1 MRSIMRRRLGLY
13 LAFPSHG
20 VKEEEMSSPMNQ
32 ARVLVIGAG
41 VSGLTTALCLRQK
54 GFAVTVVA
62 ERFAP
67 QIVSVVA
74 GALWEWPPAVCGF
87 HQDQRSLERSKQWCM
102 TSYEKF
108 FELSADEQT
117 GVFIR
122 PVNFYFRYEI
132 QTNPRSLHKME
143 EIQSHV
149 KGFRHDPA
157 LITEH
162 QINRN
167 IGLKD
172 AYRHLA
178 PMIDTDAYMSW
189 LLAQVQEAGCV
200 VLTERINGDLREQE
214 RQLKRK
220 FGVEA
225 IVNCSGL
232 GARELAKDDMFPLRG
247 ALIRVKNDGS
257 SMPRV
262 TEAHTVP
269 HETGDQQDLV
279 FIVPRGKNMLLLGG
293 LTEPNQWSHDISLE
307 NYRPI
312 QDMLERCVEF
322 MPTLKQAHFDPKE
335 TVRVG
340 LRPLRKDNVRL
351 EREPGTNII
360 HNYGHGGSGV
370 TFSWGCAGEIAEAM
384 PAILN

>member
-1 MRSIMRRRLGLY
+1 MRSLRN
-13 LAFPSHG
+13 
-20 VKEEEMSSPMNQ
+20 K

-41 VSGLTTALCLRQK
+41 VSGLTTALCLHQK
-54 GFAVTVVA
+54 GFEVTVVA
-62 ERFAP
+62 EKFAP

-102 TSYEKF
+102 ISYEKF
-108 FELSADEQT
+108 FALAENERT

-122 PVNFYFRYEI
+122 PVTFYFRYDV
-132 QTNPRSLHKME
+132 QANPRALHKME
-143 EIQSHV
+143 EIQDHV

-162 QINRN
+162 QVNPN

-178 PMIDTDAYMSW
+178 PMVDTDTYMGW
-189 LLAQVQEAGCV
+189 LLDQVREAGCV
-200 VLTERINGDLREQE
+200 ILTQRIDGDLREQE
-214 RQLKRK
+214 LRLMQQ
-220 FGVEA
+220 FDVDA

-232 GARELAKDDMFPLRG
+232 GACELAKDDMYPLRG

-257 SMPRV
+257 AMPRI

-269 HETGDQQDLV
+269 HETGDEQDLV

-293 LTEPNQWSHDISLE
+293 LTEPDEWSTGINLE
-307 NYRPI
+307 NYSPI
-312 QDMLERCVEF
+312 RDMLQRCVEF
-322 MPTLKQAHFDPKE
+322 LPILKQACIDPKE
-335 TVRVG
+335 PVRAG
-340 LRPLRKDNVRL
+340 LRPLRRENVRL
-351 EREPGTNII
+351 EQEAGTRII

-370 TFSWGCAGEIAEAM
+370 TFSWGCALEVAEQMDALLSDSALIV
-384 PAILN
+384 PFITGGNYSGLQPVR

>member
-1 MRSIMRRRLGLY
+1 MRNVMRLKLGRIS
-13 LAFPSHG
+13 AFLSHDS
-20 VKEEEMSSPMNQ
+20 KEEEMSSSTNN
-32 ARVLVIGAG
+32 AKVLVIGAG
-41 VSGLTTALCLRQK
+41 VSGLTTALCLSQK
-54 GFAVTVVA
+54 GFRVTVVA
-62 ERFAP
+62 EQFAP
-67 QIVSVVA
+67 HIVSVVA

-122 PVNFYFRYEI
+122 PVTFYFRYEI
-132 QTNPRSLHKME
+132 QTNPRAQHKME

-162 QINRN
+162 RINQH

-178 PMIDTDAYMSW
+178 PMVDTDAYMSW

-220 FGVEA
+220 FGVDV

-232 GARELAKDDMFPLRG
+232 GARELAKDDMYPLRG

-257 SMPRV
+257 SMPRI
-262 TEAHTVP
+262 TEAHCVP
-269 HETGDQQDLV
+269 HETGNQQDLV
-279 FIVPRGKNMLLLGG
+279 FIVPRGKDMLILGG
-293 LTEPNQWSHDISLE
+293 LTEPNEWSRDISLE

-322 MPTLKQAHFDPKE
+322 LPILKQAKFDPQE

-351 EREPGTNII
+351 EQEPGAQII

-370 TFSWGCAGEIAEAM
+370 TFSWGCAGEVAEAVD
-384 PAILN
+384 AIVN